1 MSKWEMVRLGDI
13 TSTITKGTTPTT
25 LGFDFQEQGINFVKI
40 ECITENGDFL
50 IDKFEHISEICNN
63 KLKRSQL
70 EKNDILFSIAGAIGR
85 TAIVTDDI
93 LPANTNQALAII
105 RLNDSRFS
113 HNYVI
118 YSLKSDLIYK
128 QFEKQKQ
135 GVAQLN
141 ISLKNVSDLKIPL
154 PPLEIQHQ
162 IVENLDKVTHLID
175 LCNQILKKFD
185 SLVKSRFVEM
195 FGDTESNS
203 NGFPTYKLSSLCA
216 VSSSKRIYQDEQSSS
231 GVPFLRI
238 SNLVELIESGY
249 FNSDLF
255 IPEGKYHE
263 LLENDL
269 VPKAGDILVT
279 SRGTLGKCYIVQKND
294 KFYFQ
299 DGMISW
305 LYDIDSSITPLYL
318 TLLFDTRD
326 IKRQIENLQSGS
338 TVAYLSIAML
348 KKLNIVVPPI
358 TLQEQFAAFVEQTD
372 KSKLAVKKVLEKAET
387 LKKALMQEYFG

>member
-1 MSKWEMVRLGDI
+1 MSTIRLGDFI
-13 TSTITKGTTPTT
+13 TEITEKTIVNNQYRVLTSSQDGIVSQDEYFNKHVASKDTTGYKIIRKGQFTYRAMSDTGRFYINQLSDYDIGIVSPAYPIFEIKDNYILYPAFLQSFFRSDYFQSLIANQSWGSTRVSLKLDIIK
-25 LGFDFQEQGINFVKI
+25 KI
-40 ECITENGDFL
+40 E
-50 IDKFEHISEICNN
+50 
-63 KLKRSQL
+63 
-70 EKNDILFSIAGAIGR
+70 
-85 TAIVTDDI
+85 
-93 LPANTNQALAII
+93 
-105 RLNDSRFS
+105 
-113 HNYVI
+113 I
-118 YSLKSDLIYK
+118 Y
-128 QFEKQKQ
+128 
-135 GVAQLN
+135 
-141 ISLKNVSDLKIPL
+141 L

-175 LCNQILKKFD
+175 LCNQILDKLD
-185 SLVKSRFVEM
+185 LLVKSRFVEM